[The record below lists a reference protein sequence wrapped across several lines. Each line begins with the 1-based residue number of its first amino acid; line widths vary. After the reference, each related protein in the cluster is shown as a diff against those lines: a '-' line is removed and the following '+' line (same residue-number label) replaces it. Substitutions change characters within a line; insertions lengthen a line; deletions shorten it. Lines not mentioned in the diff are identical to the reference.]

1 MEINKTKGIIEAILF
16 AVGREVKIKELMSAL
31 ELSSSEII
39 TIIESMKQDYL
50 EQNRGLQIIN
60 IGESYQLCTKQEY
73 YEYLY
78 SILDKRNKP
87 NLSQAAIETLAIIAY
102 NPKITRA
109 EIESIRGVNSDGT
122 IYKLLD
128 YNLIEETGKLDAPG
142 KPGTY
147 GVTSEFFRIFGF
159 NSLEELPELPRYKLD
174 ENKQIVIDDIIEEK
188 EKQNSNDEEINEQK
202 IEEKEKQNS
211 NEEINNTE
219 PLEAPAPERET
230 QQ

>member
-78 SILDKRNKP
+78 SILDKRSKP
-87 NLSQAAIETLAIIAY
+87 NLSQAAMETLAIIAY
-102 NPKITRA
+102 NPQITRA

-159 NSLEELPELPRYKLD
+159 SSLEELPELPRYKLD
-174 ENKQIVIDDIIEEK
+174 ENKQIVIDDIIEENNV
-188 EKQNSNDEEINEQK
+188 QA
-202 IEEKEKQNS
+202 S
-211 NEEINNTE
+211 NEEIEKESEEQTSNE
-219 PLEAPAPERET
+219 EIQKVDVEAEAPMPERET
-230 QQ
+230 QDE

>member
-102 NPKITRA
+102 NPRITRA

-188 EKQNSNDEEINEQK
+188 EKQNSN
-202 IEEKEKQNS
+202 
-211 NEEINNTE
+211 EEINNTE
-219 PLEAPAPERET
+219 PLEAPAPEREANEENT
-230 QQ
+230 

>member
-78 SILDKRNKP
+78 GILDKRNKP

-188 EKQNSNDEEINEQK
+188 EKQNL
-202 IEEKEKQNS
+202 